1 MYPIKGLK
9 SNLRIK
15 TFWHKQY
22 SRLNFCIFAK
32 KQYFMNLLKKF
43 SPFYNLAL
51 FYILVSLVL
60 RIVLVFH
67 PITQTSFTFI
77 DSLKIFTIGFVS
89 DLFVFVLATGFLWLY
104 LIFISNSKYY
114 KPYGYIIFGLLVA
127 LFLYIASGKTI
138 LNEYGGA
145 LPKIG
150 LIFVGIKT
158 LLFGLLLFLPK
169 YRSQIRFWLFT
180 FVMFLYVVFI
190 LQNGISEYFFWNEFG
205 VKYNFIA
212 VNYLVYTN
220 EVIGNIMESYPVIP
234 LFSALFLLAGTVTY
248 FIVKRT
254 RNYIDFIPN
263 FSDKLKLSGIYLS
276 LFGISLLAIP
286 YLAKKENSQNV
297 FANELQSNGI
307 YRFYLAFVN
316 SELDYFKFYKTLPE
330 NEAFALLGKQINS
343 ISGVSTL
350 RPIKSDSV
358 ETKKN
363 VVLITIESYSADFMK
378 MYGNEQNIT
387 PFLDN
392 LAQKSLLF
400 TNLYAVGN
408 RTVRGL
414 EAVTLCFPPT
424 AGESVVKRKDNK
436 DKFSTGAV
444 FKQKGYNVKFLYGG
458 DAFFDNMEDFF
469 VGNGYDIVDKKSF
482 TPDEITFANIW
493 GVCDED
499 MANKAI
505 KVMNTEAKT
514 GKPFFNH
521 WMTVSNH
528 RPFTYPNNKINIPGD
543 AKSRDGGVKYTDY
556 ALKKFFEM
564 ASKQPWYKNTVFVI
578 LADHCAS
585 SAGKTELPVDKY
597 KIPAMIYSPG
607 FIQPQNYTNLMSQ
620 IDIMPTLFGLLH
632 FNYQSKFFGQDV
644 LKPDYKPRALVA
656 TYQDLGLIKDNVLTV
671 LSPKQTV
678 KQFQLTLKPDQKLSP
693 EFQIYYDQVPL
704 IKERTDLVNETIS
717 YYQTASDILKKKK
730 YQKLK

>member
-1 MYPIKGLK
+1 
-9 SNLRIK
+9 
-15 TFWHKQY
+15 
-22 SRLNFCIFAK
+22 
-32 KQYFMNLLKKF
+32 MNLLKKF

-51 FYILVSLVL
+51 FYIIVSFVL

-67 PITQTSFTFI
+67 PITQTSFVFI
-77 DSLKIFTIGFVS
+77 DTMKIFLMGLVS
-89 DLFVFVLATGFLWLY
+89 DAFVFVIATGFLWLY

-127 LFLYIASGKTI
+127 LLLYIASGKTI

-150 LIFVGIKT
+150 MIFVGIKT

-180 FVMFLYVVFI
+180 FVMFLYVVLI

-234 LFSALFLLAGTVTY
+234 LFSGLFLIAGIVTY

-254 RNYIDFIPN
+254 RNYIDAIPTFTN
-263 FSDKLKLSGIYLS
+263 KLKLSGIYLT
-276 LFGISLLAIP
+276 LFGISVLAIP
-286 YLAKKENSQNV
+286 FLAKKENSQNV
-297 FANELQSNGI
+297 FANELQANGI
-307 YRFYLAFVN
+307 YRFYLAFMN

-330 NEAFALLGKQINS
+330 KEAFALLGKQIPS

-350 RPIKSDSV
+350 RQIKSDTA
-358 ETKKN
+358 ETPKN

-378 MYGNEQNIT
+378 AYGNDQNIT
-387 PFLDN
+387 PFLDD

-436 DKFSTGAV
+436 DKFSTGSI

-469 VGNGYDIVDKKSF
+469 IGNGYGIVDKKSF
-482 TPDEITFANIW
+482 APEEVTFANIW

-528 RPFTYPNNKINIPGD
+528 RPFTYPNNKIDIPGD

-597 KIPAMIYSPG
+597 RIPAMIYSPG
-607 FIQPQNYTNLMSQ
+607 FIQPQKYPNVMSQ

-632 FNYQSKFFGQDV
+632 FNYQSKFYGQDV
-644 LKPDYKPRALVA
+644 LKSDYKPRALIA
-656 TYQDLGLIKDNVLTV
+656 TYQDLGLIKDNVLTII
-671 LSPKQTV
+671 SPKQAV
-678 KQFQLTLKPDQKLSP
+678 KQFQLTLKPDQKVAP

-704 IKERTDLVNETIS
+704 SKERTDLVNETIS

-730 YQKLK
+730 YQRLK

>member
-1 MYPIKGLK
+1 MY
-9 SNLRIK
+9 
-15 TFWHKQY
+15 
-22 SRLNFCIFAK
+22 FCK
-32 KQYFMNLLKKF
+32 KNNFMNLLKKF

-51 FYILVSLVL
+51 FYIIVSFVL

-67 PITQTSFTFI
+67 PITQTSFVFVDTM
-77 DSLKIFTIGFVS
+77 KIFIMGLFSDVFIFVI
-89 DLFVFVLATGFLWLY
+89 ATGFLWLY

-114 KPYGYIIFGLLVA
+114 KPFGYIIFGLLVS
-127 LFLYIASGKTI
+127 LLLYIGSGKTI

-150 LIFVGIKT
+150 MIFVGIKT

-180 FVMFLYVVFI
+180 FVMFLYVVLI

-234 LFSALFLLAGTVTY
+234 LFSALFLIAGIVTY

-254 RNYIDFIPN
+254 RNYIDAIPT
-263 FSDKLKLSGIYLS
+263 FTDKLKLSGIYLS
-276 LFGISLLAIP
+276 LFGLSILAIP
-286 YLAKKENSQNV
+286 LLAKKENSQNV
-297 FANELQSNGI
+297 FTNELQANGM
-307 YRFYLAFVN
+307 YRFYLAFMN

-330 NEAFALLGKQINS
+330 NEAFALLGKQIPS
-343 ISGVSTL
+343 ISNVSTL
-350 RPIKSDSV
+350 RQIKSDSA
-358 ETKKN
+358 ETPKN

-378 MYGNEQNIT
+378 AYGNEQNIT

-436 DKFSTGAV
+436 DKFSTGSI
-444 FKQKGYNVKFLYGG
+444 FKKKGYNVKYLYGG

-469 VGNGYDIVDKKSF
+469 TGNGYDIVDKKTF
-482 TPDEITFANIW
+482 TPEEITFANIW

-505 KVMNTEAKT
+505 NVMNAEAKT

-528 RPFTYPNNKINIPGD
+528 RPFTYPNDKIDIPGD

-564 ASKQPWYKNTVFVI
+564 ASKQPWFKNTVFVI

-597 KIPAMIYSPG
+597 RIPAMIYSPG
-607 FIQPQNYTNLMSQ
+607 FIQPQKYTNVMSQ
-620 IDIMPTLFGLLH
+620 IDVMPTLFGLLN
-632 FNYQSKFFGQDV
+632 FNYQSKFYGQDV
-644 LKPDYKPRALVA
+644 FKSDYKPRALIA
-656 TYQDLGLIKDNVLTV
+656 TYQDLGLIKDNVLTII
-671 LSPKQTV
+671 SPKQAV
-678 KQFQLTLKPDQKLSP
+678 KQFQLTLKPDQKVAP
-693 EFQIYYDQVPL
+693 EFQIYYNQVPL
-704 IKERTDLVNETIS
+704 DKERTDLVNETIS

-730 YQKLK
+730 YQKLQ